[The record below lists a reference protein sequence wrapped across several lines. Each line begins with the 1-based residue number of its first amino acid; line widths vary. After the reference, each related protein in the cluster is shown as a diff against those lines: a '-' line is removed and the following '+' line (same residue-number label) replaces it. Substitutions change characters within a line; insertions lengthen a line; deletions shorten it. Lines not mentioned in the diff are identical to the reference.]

1 MRFYTKIK
9 MRVFLIRKRIFRFF
23 TKIQKRTID
32 PIDPQRRW
40 ILWIISK
47 TRYFGYMIRRVSLL
61 RIRKECGNSKPFKYI
76 HVHQLFDRTH
86 LSLRSFLNRSHG
98 LNDGSYPFYRVSK
111 MAIQTGPALFK
122 LQGKNATILRR
133 RVLQDFIFP
142 LPASTYLISRLV
154 LILARLKQYP
164 KANRP

>member
-122 LQGKNATILRR
+122 LQEKKCYNTS
-133 RVLQDFIFP
+133 P
-142 LPASTYLISRLV
+142 SR
-154 LILARLKQYP
+154 LARLYFSITCQYISYFKTGPHFSPP
-164 KANRP
+164 KTVS